1 MTDHTYGTCV
11 HKLFSDVN
19 EDLRTKYDEHQ
30 ESVINFKNNET
41 ELNDELMA
49 NFTKEF
55 ERNMSGIVQIKHL
68 GGFNARIVYQKF
80 DWLKMSLKKQ

>member
-11 HKLFSDVN
+11 HKIFFAVN
-19 EDLRTKYDEHQ
+19 ESLQTKYDEHQ

-49 NFTKEF
+49 NFTKQYES
-55 ERNMSGIVQIKHL
+55 NISGIIQT
-68 GGFNARIVYQKF
+68 
-80 DWLKMSLKKQ
+80 

>member
-55 ERNMSGIVQIKHL
+55 ERNLSGIVQIKHL
-68 GGFNARIVYQKF
+68 RGFNTMAC
-80 DWLKMSLKKQ
+80 

>member
-41 ELNDELMA
+41 ELNADLMA
-49 NFTKEF
+49 NFTTEY
-55 ERNMSGIVQIKHL
+55 ERNISGIVQIKNL
-68 GGFNARIVYQKF
+68 RGFNATVCLPKI
-80 DWLKMSLKKQ
+80 